1 MLHLAQVC
9 HNPHANNLE
18 LQLLAHQKS
27 DGNWVL
33 SNLEFVPIDE
43 EMSQNIQAGMLI
55 LANIDENPR
64 IISIEN
70 AANWVLELVK
80 QYFPLKYEEEQWR
93 KDLTLQS
100 QDLTRR
106 NLEIETRTEQIQ
118 QLEEQLKQ
126 EKEALESRRE
136 QIQQLE
142 EQLKQQRQELE

>member
-9 HNPHANNLE
+9 HNPNSDNLE
-18 LQLLAHQKS
+18 LQLLAHQKP
-27 DGNWVL
+27 DGNWIL

-43 EMSQNIQAGMLI
+43 EMSQDVQAGMLM

-70 AANWVLELVK
+70 AASWVLELVK
-80 QYFPLKYEEEQWR
+80 QYFPLKHEEEQWR

-118 QLEEQLKQ
+118 QLEEKLKQ
-126 EKEALESRRE
+126 EKEALENRRE

-142 EQLKQQRQELE
+142 EQLKQQRQEL